1 MLKQKLKKFI
11 ILIDMKLKI
20 NYFYVEDYVTTK
32 FNKNL
37 LFYINIQ
44 NGKLNDYKIIKNK
57 IILFKR

>member
-1 MLKQKLKKFI
+1 
-11 ILIDMKLKI
+11 MKLKI

-37 LFYINIQ
+37 LFYINFQ
-44 NGKLNDYKIIKNK
+44 NGKLNEYKTIKNK